1 MKTNREFTKA
11 QRRRLRELGG
21 MAYERELSAE
31 LSNLETDF
39 GRWRAGEIDAHDLWD
54 HIHRFHQGPAQK
66 LFSKYERSNIDFA
79 IADAIHR
86 GLITE
91 EEAGADVIEMLRTH
105 LGFLH
110 DREDDDS
117 AQLPDPPLQR
127 K

>member
-31 LSNLETDF
+31 LSKLEAEF
-39 GRWRAGEIDAHDLWD
+39 GRWRAGEIDAHDLSD
-54 HIHRFHQGPAQK
+54 RIHRFHQGPAQK
-66 LFSKYERSNIDFA
+66 LFSKYEHSNLNFA
-79 IADAIHR
+79 VADAIHR

-91 EEAGADVIEMLRTH
+91 EEAGADVIEILRIH
-105 LGFLH
+105 LRFLR

-117 AQLPDPPLQR
+117 VQIPKPPLQR